1 MAGGSNPTRAILYAF
16 FANLIIAAAKT
27 AAALHTGSSSMT
39 AEAIHSF
46 ADSGNQLLL
55 LLGLR
60 QSRKPPDREHPLGY
74 GKLTYFWSFMV
85 AMLLFSIGG
94 LFSLY
99 EGWHKLH
106 ESGLIENGW
115 VALLVLA
122 FSIVLESISM
132 RGCLVE
138 VNKIRG
144 TRNLWSWVNQ
154 SRNSELVVVF
164 GEDLAALAGLGIAFG
179 FVLVAMITGDA
190 RYDAYG
196 SMAIG
201 MLLMVVALFVAFRVA
216 KLLIGRSADPEVVA
230 AITLALES
238 EPAITEVFNVIT
250 LQVGPQIMLA
260 AKLRMTP
267 GLSLEEA
274 IGRINEL
281 ERKLREQ
288 VPDLGWLFM
297 EPDVRD

>member
-1 MAGGSNPTRAILYAF
+1 MASGSNPVRAIFYAF
-16 FANLIIAAAKT
+16 FANLAIAVTKT
-27 AAALHTGSSSMT
+27 AAAIYTGSSSMT

-60 QSRKPPDREHPLGY
+60 GARKPSDPEHPLGY
-74 GKLTYFWSFMV
+74 GKVTYFWSFIV
-85 AMLLFSIGG
+85 ALLLFSVGG

-106 ESGLIENGW
+106 ESGPIENGW
-115 VALLVLA
+115 IALVVLG
-122 FSIVLESISM
+122 FSIVLEAISM

-144 TRNLWSWVNQ
+144 DRSLWNWLYR

-164 GEDLAALAGLGIAFG
+164 GEDLAALVGLGIAFA
-179 FVLVAMITGDA
+179 FVSVAVATGDPI
-190 RYDAYG
+190 YDAYG
-196 SMAIG
+196 SISIG
-201 MLLMVVALFVAFRVA
+201 VLLVIVALFIASRVA
-216 KLLIGRSADPEVVA
+216 TLLIGRSADPDVTA
-230 AITLALES
+230 ALARELERS
-238 EPAITEVFNVIT
+238 PYILEVFNIIT

-267 GLSLEEA
+267 GLSLGEA
-274 IGRINEL
+274 IEHINEL
-281 ERKLREQ
+281 ERNLRAE
-288 VPDLGWLFM
+288 VPELGWLFM
-297 EPDVRD
+297 EPDSQD

>member
-16 FANLIIAAAKT
+16 FANLIIAVAKT

-74 GKLTYFWSFMV
+74 GKLTFFWSFMV

-106 ESGLIENGW
+106 ESGPIENGW

-138 VNKIRG
+138 VNKVRG
-144 TRNLWSWVNQ
+144 TRNLWSWLNQ

-201 MLLMVVALFVAFRVA
+201 MLLMVVAFFVAFRVA

-230 AITLALES
+230 AITHALES